1 MKPVIGKPVI
11 GVISN
16 ARSRRNR
23 TSLVDLF
30 ALLHDYP
37 QVKHHALHEV
47 LELPQSL
54 REMAAEGVTHLVIGG
69 GDGTVQAV
77 ISELINASPF
87 SQPVKLS
94 LLPAGMTNV
103 VALDMG
109 ITHKPVPYLK
119 RLIERVEAGQEGERV
134 DRPVLSLDLKDG
146 GPLIHGFLM
155 GAIAFYQGTILGR
168 DKVHGLGFQQS
179 LGSKLGLALS
189 ALKVLWYGPGEKSG
203 FNGERV
209 TPIIDGKEGG
219 AEDLFLVVATTL
231 SQILPGVSPF
241 WGEGEGRM
249 RLTIVRHPPKRF
261 ARALLPAIKGRPRPW
276 MADYGYC
283 SRRAEQLEI
292 DLTSPVVFDGE
303 FLETDGGPGFKL
315 SVGPTLAFH
324 RF

>member
-1 MKPVIGKPVI
+1 MTPTI

-23 TSLVDLF
+23 TSMRELF
-30 ALLHDYP
+30 SLLHDHP

-47 LELPQSL
+47 SEIPESL

-69 GDGTVQAV
+69 GDGSVQAV
-77 ISELINASPF
+77 ISELINAAPF
-87 SQPVKLS
+87 PQPLKIS

-103 VALDMG
+103 IALDMG
-109 ITHKPVPYLK
+109 ITDMPVPYLK

-134 DRPVLSLDLKDG
+134 DRPVLSLDLNDG
-146 GPLIHGFLM
+146 GPSIHGFLL

-189 ALKVLWYGPGEKSG
+189 ALKVILYGPGEKSG
-203 FNGERV
+203 FTGERV
-209 TPIIDGKEGG
+209 TPVVDGMTGKTE
-219 AEDLFLVVATTL
+219 ELFLVVATTL
-231 SQILPGVSPF
+231 SQILPGVAPF

-249 RLTIVRHPPKRF
+249 RLTTVRHPPKRF
-261 ARALLPAIKGRPRPW
+261 ARAFLPAIKGRPRPW
-276 MADYGYC
+276 MEEYGYC
-283 SRRAEQLEI
+283 SRRAERLEI

-303 FLETDGGPGFKL
+303 FLETDGGPGLKL

>member
-1 MKPVIGKPVI
+1 MTNTI

-23 TSLVDLF
+23 TSMHDLY
-30 ALLHDYP
+30 ALLHDHP

-47 LELPQSL
+47 SEIPESL
-54 REMAAEGVTHLVIGG
+54 REMAAEGVTHLVISG
-69 GDGTVQAV
+69 GDGSVQAV
-77 ISELINASPF
+77 LSELINASPF
-87 SQPVKLS
+87 AQPLKIS

-109 ITHKPVPYLK
+109 ITEKPVPYLK

-134 DRPVLSLDLKDG
+134 DRAVLSLDLGDG
-146 GPLIHGFLM
+146 GPSIHGFLL

-168 DKVHGLGFQQS
+168 NKVHSLGFHQS
-179 LGSKLGLALS
+179 FGSKLGLVLS
-189 ALKVLWYGPGEKSG
+189 GLKVLWYGPGEKSG
-203 FNGERV
+203 FTGELV
-209 TPIIDGKEGG
+209 TPIIDGKPGKTE
-219 AEDLFLVVATTL
+219 ELFLVVATTL
-231 SQILPGVSPF
+231 SQILPGVAPF

-249 RLTIVRHPPKRF
+249 RVTTISHPPQRF
-261 ARALLPAIKGRPRPW
+261 ARAFLPAIKGRPRPW
-276 MADYGYC
+276 MESHGYC

-303 FLETDGGPGFKL
+303 FLETDGGPGLKL

>member
-1 MKPVIGKPVI
+1 MTNTI

-23 TSLVDLF
+23 TSLHELI
-30 ALLHDYP
+30 ALLHDHP

-47 LELPQSL
+47 SEIPESL
-54 REMAAEGVTHLVIGG
+54 REMAAEGVTHLVISG
-69 GDGTVQAV
+69 GDGSVQAV

-87 SQPVKLS
+87 AEPPKLS

-103 VALDMG
+103 IALDMG
-109 ITHKPVPYLK
+109 ITDKPVPYLK
-119 RLIERVEAGQEGERV
+119 RLIERVEAGQDGERL
-134 DRPVLSLDLKDG
+134 DRPVLSLDLNDG
-146 GPLIHGFLM
+146 GPSIHGFLL

-168 DKVHGLGFQQS
+168 DRVHSLGFQQS
-179 LGSKLGLALS
+179 LGSKLGLVLS

-203 FNGERV
+203 FTGERV
-209 TPIIDGKEGG
+209 TPIIDGKPGKTE
-219 AEDLFLVVATTL
+219 ELFLVVATTL
-231 SQILPGVSPF
+231 SQILPGVAPF

-249 RLTIVRHPPKRF
+249 RLTTISHPPKRF
-261 ARALLPAIKGRPRPW
+261 ARAFLPAIKGRPRPW
-276 MADYGYC
+276 MESHGYC

-303 FLETDGGPGFKL
+303 FLETDGGPGLKL

>member
-1 MKPVIGKPVI
+1 MTPTI

-23 TSLVDLF
+23 TSMRELY
-30 ALLHDYP
+30 ALLHDHP

-47 LELPQSL
+47 SELPESL

-77 ISELINASPF
+77 ISELVNASPF

-94 LLPAGMTNV
+94 LMPAGMTNV
-103 VALDMG
+103 IALDMG
-109 ITHKPVPYLK
+109 ITEKPVPYLK

-134 DRPVLSLDLKDG
+134 DRSVLSLDLSDG
-146 GPLIHGFLM
+146 GPLIHGFLL

-189 ALKVLWYGPGEKSG
+189 ALKVIWYGPGEKSG
-203 FNGERV
+203 FTGERV
-209 TPIIDGKEGG
+209 TPIIDGKPGKTE
-219 AEDLFLVVATTL
+219 ELFLVVATTL
-231 SQILPGVSPF
+231 SQILPGVAPF
-241 WGEGEGRM
+241 WGKGEGRM
-249 RLTIVRHPPKRF
+249 RLTTIKHPPKRF
-261 ARALLPAIKGRPRPW
+261 ARAFLPAIKGRPRPW
-276 MADYGYC
+276 MEDYGYC
-283 SRRAEQLEI
+283 SRRAERLEI

-303 FLETDGGPGFKL
+303 FLETDGGPGLKL